1 MWLYKLAKKYYFTF
15 LNQFWKIIFHVDINN
30 FYQYLYLGS
39 LRTCYK
45 AVLGNRS
52 EGRKSCKLKLVGGGH
67 STYKEGL
74 QVHITCKSSEQ
85 AGEHWAG
92 IMRLRGC
99 S

>member
-39 LRTCYK
+39 LRTRYK
-45 AVLGNRS
+45 AVLGTRS
-52 EGRKSCKLKLVGGGH
+52 EKRKSCKLKLVGGGH

-74 QVHITCKSSEQ
+74 TGAHHLQE
-85 AGEHWAG
+85 
-92 IMRLRGC
+92 
-99 S
+99 